1 MSEEWKAYTSDTRVV
16 CKYGTKC
23 YQKNPEHHKQYK
35 HPPQLRDKVNKRQNN
50 RFKPYDKEKRP
61 TVKAQTSADDIAA
74 VDINVNDVDQPTT
87 TTNQIDDNSSENSHQ
102 PITNIEEVPKYLVKS
117 DSVTFHD
124 KDTDPGILKECFLTE
139 MPDDFFQFYKCL
151 QEDTENVEKLLSSVN
166 LQLIGPYELF
176 LGKLPKLDDKDL
188 YLIHWRFFFDPP
200 EFQAVLKKKGK
211 SEFHIGYYRD
221 DPQEKPV
228 FLAKNDS
235 SANYTITPVA
245 ENIFGAVYSFL
256 QNEKKTSP
264 FISISCQK
272 LMEKVKK
279 WADTHNFSIE
289 EYNINKKRIPQI
301 VCRTF
306 HSAGIVV
313 PYNKK
318 TQLGYRKLAESDADI
333 KKMFKQLKE
342 AKSQADKDKIL
353 SELQPVITYA
363 SIAMDE
369 CDFGTGLEAGIAL
382 FCSGLPELQKSALKN
397 LEVAYSLLG
406 RGAFSKIIQMHMKYR
421 RKGPEMSVLGN
432 D

>member
-1 MSEEWKAYTSDTRVV
+1 MSEEWKAFVSDTRTA
-16 CKYGTKC
+16 CKYGAEC
-23 YQKNPEHHKQYK
+23 YQKNPDHHNQYK
-35 HPPQLRDKVNKRQNN
+35 HPPQLKAKLNQRKNN
-50 RFKPYDKEKRP
+50 RFKPYNRERKP
-61 TVKAQTSADDIAA
+61 TDGTKARH
-74 VDINVNDVDQPTT
+74 NDVQDIEVDSEDSKVDKATPSTA
-87 TTNQIDDNSSENSHQ
+87 QIDDDS
-102 PITNIEEVPKYLVKS
+102 TNKCAQESTDVKIPKYLVKS
-117 DSVTFHD
+117 DSVTFYD
-124 KDTDPGILKECFLTE
+124 KDTDADIIKDCFLME
-139 MPDDFFQFYKCL
+139 MPEDFFQFYKCL

-176 LGKLPKLDDKDL
+176 LGKLPKLEDKDL

-200 EFQAVLKKKGK
+200 EFLAVLKKKGK

-245 ENIFGAVYSFL
+245 ENIFGAVYWFL

-264 FISISCQK
+264 FVSISCQK
-272 LMEKVKK
+272 LMDKVKK
-279 WADTHNFSIE
+279 WAEQHNFSIE
-289 EYNINKKRIPQI
+289 EYNMKKRIQQI

-306 HSAGIVV
+306 NNAGIVV

-318 TQLGYRKLAESDADI
+318 TQLGYRKLVESDADI

-342 AKSQADKDKIL
+342 AKSHAEKDKIL

-369 CDFGTGLEAGIAL
+369 CDFGTGLEVGIAL
-382 FCSGLPELQKSALKN
+382 FCSGLPELQTSALKN

-406 RGAFSKIIQMHMKYR
+406 REAFSKIIQMHVKYR
-421 RKGPEMSVLGN
+421 RKGPDMSVVGT

>member
-1 MSEEWKAYTSDTRVV
+1 MSEEWKAYVSDSRTV

-35 HPPQLRDKVNKRQNN
+35 HPPDLKAKANKRQNN
-50 RFKPYDKEKRP
+50 RFKPYIKEKKP
-61 TVKAQTSADDIAA
+61 TVAAKASDDNIQNSKVELDADIGDKAETTKAQ
-74 VDINVNDVDQPTT
+74 N
-87 TTNQIDDNSSENSHQ
+87 DDNPASKSPRVTEV
-102 PITNIEEVPKYLVKS
+102 EDVPKHLIKS
-117 DSVTFHD
+117 ASFYD
-124 KDTDPGILKECFLTE
+124 KNTDPLILKECFLVE
-139 MPDDFFQFYKCL
+139 MPEDFFQFYKCL
-151 QEDTENVEKLLSSVN
+151 QDDTDNVEKLLSSVN

-176 LGKLPKLDDKDL
+176 LGKLPKLEDKDL

-245 ENIFGAVYSFL
+245 ENIFGAVYAFL

-272 LMEKVKK
+272 LMDKVKK
-279 WADTHNFSIE
+279 WAEQYNYTIE
-289 EYNINKKRIPQI
+289 EYNMKKRNQQM

-306 HSAGIVV
+306 NNAGIVV

-318 TQLGYRKLAESDADI
+318 TQLGYRKLAESDTDI

-342 AKSQADKDKIL
+342 AKSQAEKDKVL

-369 CDFGTGLEAGIAL
+369 CDFGTGLEAGIAF
-382 FCSGLPELQKSALKN
+382 FCSGLPELQTSALKN

-406 RGAFSKIIQMHMKYR
+406 RGAFSKIIQIHMKYR
-421 RKGPEMSVLGN
+421 RKGPDMSVLGN